1 MTNNE
6 TVIKQQVARYRAMRS
21 LSLIRALGFMLVGIV
36 GLALAASGSIF
47 VTSDGSQPK
56 GWLYDNLGKD
66 GATVAAVGLMAL
78 VTLIGAIWAYRV
90 FRDVTN
96 GYKRYEAELR
106 KNAASGVEIR

>member
-1 MTNNE
+1 MTKNDE
-6 TVIKQQVARYRAMRS
+6 LIKQQVARYRAMRS
-21 LSLIRALGFMLVGIV
+21 LSLIRALGFMVVGIIGL
-36 GLALAASGSIF
+36 GLAANGSIF
-47 VTSDGSQPK
+47 ATSDGSQPK

-66 GATVAAVGLMAL
+66 GATAAAVGLMIL
-78 VTLIGAIWAYRV
+78 VTVIGAIWAYRI